1 MAEALARAGV
11 TDTTLTAPERTALDV
26 EGYVVLRGV
35 LGAAQCEALRAIFE
49 RTYRPSDQWPAP
61 RGAGARHARLDNEPE
76 AWRAALAPR
85 VLACAQDLMPGR
97 FFLYDVQG
105 RDPRAGQGGQALHR
119 DWVSPQGPAPMAV
132 VLAFLDPFGPDNGA
146 TRVIPR
152 THRMS
157 GGADVFNDLDTHPD
171 QVVISGDA
179 GDILVCDG
187 YLVHGGTRNTSG
199 APRRNLQIA
208 LHVFG
213 DPGYA
218 VPRRDSDG
226 APPHIRY
233 LLGRDD

>member
-1 MAEALARAGV
+1 MEEALALAGV
-11 TDTTLTAPERTALDV
+11 TDTTLSAQDRAALDDD
-26 EGYVVLRGV
+26 GYVLLRGV
-35 LGAAQCEALRAIFE
+35 LDAAHCESLRAIFE
-49 RTYRPSDQWPAP
+49 RTYLPSHQWPAP
-61 RGAGARHARLDNEPE
+61 RGPGARHALLDHEPE

-85 VLACAQDLMPGR
+85 VLACARHLMPGR

-105 RDPRAGQGGQALHR
+105 RDPRQGQGGQPLHR

-146 TRVIPR
+146 TRVVPR
-152 THRMS
+152 THRMA
-157 GGADVFNDLDTHPD
+157 GGADAFADFETHPD
-171 QVVISGDA
+171 EIVIAGAA

-187 YLVHGGTRNTSG
+187 YLVHGGTRNASG

-218 VPRRDSDG
+218 VPRRDSAAA
-226 APPHIRY
+226 APHVRY
-233 LLGRDD
+233 LLGLDA